1 MNFTYF
7 HEMVLQQMF
16 GHCNRPNWSKYA
28 TTEKQVWTEVSW
40 RNNVCTAKFSIKT
53 RLDYDFPIEYMHFQ

>member
-1 MNFTYF
+1 MKWS
-7 HEMVLQQMF
+7 
-16 GHCNRPNWSKYA
+16 CNKCLVIVIGLIGLSMQPLK
-28 TTEKQVWTEVSW
+28 KQVWTEVSW